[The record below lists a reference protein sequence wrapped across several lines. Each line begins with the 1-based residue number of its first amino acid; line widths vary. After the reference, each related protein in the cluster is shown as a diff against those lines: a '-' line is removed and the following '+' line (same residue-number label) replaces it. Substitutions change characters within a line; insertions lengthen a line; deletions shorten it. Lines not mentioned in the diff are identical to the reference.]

1 MLEAWIVGWTVVLDP
16 AARRAFWLYPVRDL
30 LGFVV
35 WCASYSAAK
44 AVWRDS
50 RYELKG
56 DRIVLR
62 KTGSSEHQTS

>member
-1 MLEAWIVGWTVVLDP
+1 VRDS
-16 AARRAFWLYPVRDL
+16 AARREFWLYPVRDL

>member
-1 MLEAWIVGWTVVLDP
+1 
-16 AARRAFWLYPVRDL
+16 VRDL

-62 KTGSSEHQTS
+62 KTGSGERQTP

>member
-1 MLEAWIVGWTVVLDP
+1 LRSP
-16 AARRAFWLYPVRDL
+16 WLFVVRDL
-30 LGFVV
+30 LGFIV
-35 WCASYSAAK
+35 WCASYTAAR

-62 KTGSSEHQTS
+62 KTAESE